1 MRFYSDY
8 CKYLNIVFLTLRNS
22 LSLSI
27 NYNHTNVQNTCYFI
41 LLRIN
46 MYLFNIY
53 LTDNLVLILSIII
66 SSLIL
71 LVNFIKLNF
80 PVKN

>member
-27 NYNHTNVQNTCYFI
+27 NYNHTNVQNTYFI

-46 MYLFNIY
+46 MYFNIY

-71 LVNFIKLNF
+71 LVIKLNF

>member
-8 CKYLNIVFLTLRNS
+8 CKYLNIVFLILRNS

-46 MYLFNIY
+46 MYFNIY

>member
-46 MYLFNIY
+46 MYFNIY

-66 SSLIL
+66 
-71 LVNFIKLNF
+71 V
-80 PVKN
+80 V

>member
-46 MYLFNIY
+46 MYFNIY
-53 LTDNLVLILSIII
+53 LTNNLVLILSIII

>member
-46 MYLFNIY
+46 MYFNIY

-71 LVNFIKLNF
+71 LVNFIKLKF

>member
-27 NYNHTNVQNTCYFI
+27 NYNHTNVQNTYFI

-46 MYLFNIY
+46 MYFNIY

>member
-46 MYLFNIY
+46 MYFNIY

-66 SSLIL
+66 SNLIL

>member
-46 MYLFNIY
+46 MYFNIY

-71 LVNFIKLNF
+71 LVIKLNF

>member
-22 LSLSI
+22 LFLSI

-46 MYLFNIY
+46 MYFNIY

>member
-8 CKYLNIVFLTLRNS
+8 CKYVNIVFLTLRNS

-46 MYLFNIY
+46 MYFNIY

-66 SSLIL
+66 SNLIL

>member
-46 MYLFNIY
+46 MYFNIY
-53 LTDNLVLILSIII
+53 LTENLVLILSIII

>member
-46 MYLFNIY
+46 MYFNIY

-80 PVKN
+80 PVKK

>member
-46 MYLFNIY
+46 MYFNIY

-71 LVNFIKLNF
+71 LVNFIKFNF

>member
-46 MYLFNIY
+46 MYFNIY

>member
-46 MYLFNIY
+46 MYFNIY
-53 LTDNLVLILSIII
+53 LTENLVLILSIII

-71 LVNFIKLNF
+71 LVNFITLNF

>member
-8 CKYLNIVFLTLRNS
+8 CKYLHIVFLTLRNS

-46 MYLFNIY
+46 MYFNIY
-53 LTDNLVLILSIII
+53 LTENLVLILSIII

>member
-8 CKYLNIVFLTLRNS
+8 CKYVNIVFLTLRNS

-46 MYLFNIY
+46 MYFNIY
-53 LTDNLVLILSIII
+53 LT
-66 SSLIL
+66 
-71 LVNFIKLNF
+71 
-80 PVKN
+80 

>member
-8 CKYLNIVFLTLRNS
+8 CKYVNIVFLTLRNS

-46 MYLFNIY
+46 MYFNIY

>member
-46 MYLFNIY
+46 MYFNIY

-71 LVNFIKLNF
+71 LVNFTKLNF